1 MVLLHLHRNTDAT
14 TRMDKKIFGACAALV
29 LVLLSA
35 CGKGGSE
42 GASAA
47 SSPVAA
53 GSGAGGAPVSVST
66 VVAQKRDY
74 DVQIEATGTVA
85 SLNSVDV
92 KPQIS
97 STVTDVHFKEGQFVK
112 AGQLLFTLD
121 SRTDETNVA
130 RAQAQ
135 LQKDLAGLA
144 DAQRQLTRSKELLA
158 QNFVSQTAVDTNQ
171 TLVDSQRAAIE
182 ADRAALKAAQVGL
195 SYTRIT
201 APGAGRA
208 GNINVFPGT
217 LVQPT
222 SATALV
228 TITQLDPIAVSFS
241 LPQRDLQDALQS
253 LRAGGGK
260 VAAVLPEGRGTLSG
274 KLSFVDNAVDAASG
288 TVKVKAQFDNK
299 DEKLWPG
306 AFVPVKL
313 AVQTIKDAVVV
324 PQASIVQG
332 ARGRVVFVV
341 EQGKAAARPV
351 EVVYSSGVDAVVT
364 GVRPGDRVVLDGRQN
379 VRPGA
384 SVVERPAD
392 DAGASGAAGRRR
404 GAASAPDAGASA
416 AGERARPA
424 SGVSAHDAAESARLT
439 APLVKGTS

>member
-1 MVLLHLHRNTDAT
+1 
-14 TRMDKKIFGACAALV
+14 MDNKIYGACAAMV
-29 LVLLSA
+29 LVLLAA
-35 CGKGGSE
+35 CGKGGTDS
-42 GASAA
+42 ASAA
-47 SSPVAA
+47 SSPAQA
-53 GSGAGGAPVSVST
+53 GSGAAAGGPPVSVST

-85 SLNSVDV
+85 ALNSVDV

-97 STVTDVHFKEGQFVK
+97 STVTAVHFKEGQFVK

-130 RAQAQ
+130 KAQAQ
-135 LQKDLAGLA
+135 LQKDLAALA

-171 TLVDSQRAAIE
+171 TLVDSQRAAAE

-222 SATALV
+222 GATALV

-241 LPQRDLQDALQS
+241 LPQRDLQDALKS

-260 VAAVLPEGRGTLSG
+260 VAAVLPEGRGTLAG
-274 KLSFVDNAVDAASG
+274 KLSFVDNAVDAGSG

-313 AVQTIKDAVVV
+313 AVQTIKDAIVV

-364 GVRPGDRVVLDGRQN
+364 GVQPGDRIVLDGRQN

-384 SVVERPAD
+384 SVTERPAD
-392 DAGASGAAGRRR
+392 DAASGAGRRSR
-404 GAASAPDAGASA
+404 P
-416 AGERARPA
+416 PA
-424 SGVSAHDAAESARLT
+424 SGVSAHDAAESARLA
-439 APLVKGTS
+439 APLAKGTS

>member
-1 MVLLHLHRNTDAT
+1 
-14 TRMDKKIFGACAALV
+14 MDKKIHGACAAMV

-35 CGKGGSE
+35 CGKGGADS
-42 GASAA
+42 ASAA
-47 SSPVAA
+47 SSPAQA
-53 GSGAGGAPVSVST
+53 GSGAVAGGPPVSVST

-85 SLNSVDV
+85 ALNSVDV

-97 STVTDVHFKEGQFVK
+97 STITAVHFKEGQFVK

-130 RAQAQ
+130 KAQAQ
-135 LQKDLAGLA
+135 LQKDLAALA

-171 TLVDSQRAAIE
+171 TLVDSQRAASE

-222 SATALV
+222 GATALV

-241 LPQRDLQDALQS
+241 LPQRDLQDALKS

-260 VAAVLPEGRGTLSG
+260 VAAVLPEGRGTLAG
-274 KLSFVDNAVDAASG
+274 KLSFVDNAVDAGSG

-306 AFVPVKL
+306 AFVSVKL
-313 AVQTIKDAVVV
+313 AVRTIKDAIVV

-364 GVRPGDRVVLDGRQN
+364 GVQPGDRIVLDGRQN

-384 SVVERPAD
+384 SVSEHPAD
-392 DAGASGAAGRRR
+392 DAASGAGRR
-404 GAASAPDAGASA
+404 S
-416 AGERARPA
+416 RPAA
-424 SGVSAHDAAESARLT
+424 SGVSAHDAAESARLSS
-439 APLVKGTS
+439 PLAKGTS